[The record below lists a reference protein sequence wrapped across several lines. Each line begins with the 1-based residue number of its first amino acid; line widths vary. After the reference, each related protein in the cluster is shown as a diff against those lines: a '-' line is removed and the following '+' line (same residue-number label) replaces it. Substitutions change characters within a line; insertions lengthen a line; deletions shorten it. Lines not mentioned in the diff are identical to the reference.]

1 MQSNFLTLLPS
12 LPSIVLFPRSPQVS
26 FLKML
31 DTGVWHY
38 LSKSKLYTED
48 THKTATILLGL
59 QNAHAI
65 ETLYEF
71 NVRL

>member
-1 MQSNFLTLLPS
+1 MKKILCDVNG
-12 LPSIVLFPRSPQVS
+12 SIEIRTRQVS
-26 FLKML
+26 FLKVL

-59 QNAHAI
+59 PKYTRDGDI
-65 ETLYEF
+65 
-71 NVRL
+71 V